1 MGCLGSETRVDGS
14 FLIFLFLKML
24 LSSLLGCSFFF
35 RKCIISQFV
44 KGLTPILCIKFVVSD
59 PKQGWT
65 GTICFVYFEN
75 ALVLIALG
83 STRARLPV
91 LQRNPADFL

>member
-1 MGCLGSETRVDGS
+1 MLVCLFDCALNGLSRIRDKGGRVL
-14 FLIFLFLKML
+14 FHFFFLKML

-35 RKCIISQFV
+35 RKCFISQFV
-44 KGLTPILCIKFVVSD
+44 KGLTPILCVKFVVSD

-75 ALVLIALG
+75 ASCSHSLG
-83 STRARLPV
+83 
-91 LQRNPADFL
+91 F